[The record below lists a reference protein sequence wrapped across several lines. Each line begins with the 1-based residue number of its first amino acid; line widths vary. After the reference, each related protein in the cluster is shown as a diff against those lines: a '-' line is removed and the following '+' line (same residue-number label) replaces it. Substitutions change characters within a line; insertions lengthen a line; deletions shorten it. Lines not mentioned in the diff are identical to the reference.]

1 MWDTVTQAPRPF
13 RRVVYRKL
21 GRDEGHLRRA
31 HLRRLTPEDRR
42 ARFMGNP
49 PRTRGGIV
57 RLPKPDIMVAVLVD
71 GTLRGIAE
79 LYLDPTST
87 TGHAEVAITVE
98 RRFQG
103 RGLGTALAERM
114 LVIAG
119 NRGIH
124 HVTLLC
130 ADTNLRMQ
138 RIARKLGAH
147 RSSCNGETISEIELP
162 PASPASFMLERLDDA
177 SLLAGR
183 LMGFLTR
190 PRRTLARAA

>member
-1 MWDTVTQAPRPF
+1 M
-13 RRVVYRKL
+13 
-21 GRDEGHLRRA
+21 
-31 HLRRLTPEDRR
+31 
-42 ARFMGNP
+42 
-49 PRTRGGIV
+49 
-57 RLPKPDIMVAVLVD
+57 
-71 GTLRGIAE
+71 
-79 LYLDPTST
+79 
-87 TGHAEVAITVE
+87 AITVE

-103 RGLGTALAERM
+103 RGLGTDLAERI

-147 RSSCNGETISEIELP
+147 RTSGDGETISELDLP

-190 PRRTLARAA
+190 PRQMLPRAA